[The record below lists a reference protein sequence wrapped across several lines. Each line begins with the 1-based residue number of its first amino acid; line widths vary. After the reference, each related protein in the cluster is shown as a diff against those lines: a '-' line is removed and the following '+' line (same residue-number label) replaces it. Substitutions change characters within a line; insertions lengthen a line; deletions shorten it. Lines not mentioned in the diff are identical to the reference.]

1 MNVKLRCQISYGR
14 RNLLLKSMGYS
25 NYNHYLQSDLW
36 NKIRTKV
43 FARDQSICFGCGDR
57 ASQVHHA
64 NYNREVL
71 KGKTLKELYSVCSEC
86 HSRIEYTS
94 NGVKVDPSTATALLK
109 EIRKSNLGVGGLQGN
124 SQVDRRIKGGSDT
137 NPHKDGEVSSR
148 KIVKNSRKKEVVRL
162 TTRGLSSK
170 MKVLD
175 KVVMEKLENGLLCGK
190 EHGKNCLC
198 VMYRM
203 F

>member
-43 FARDQSICFGCGDR
+43 FARDHSQCYGCGNK

-64 NYNREVL
+64 NYSRDVL
-71 KGKTLKELYSVCSEC
+71 KGKNIKCLYSVCHDC
-86 HSRIEYTS
+86 HQKIEFVNDTI
-94 NGVKVDPSTATALLK
+94 KVDPSTATSLLK
-109 EIRKSNLGVGGLQGN
+109 EIRKSNLGGSDVISNHPKHHKKGKVSSGRKSGK
-124 SQVDRRIKGGSDT
+124 SQVKNLTSKGLCG
-137 NPHKDGEVSSR
+137 K
-148 KIVKNSRKKEVVRL
+148 L
-162 TTRGLSSK
+162 
-170 MKVLD
+170 KVLD

-198 VMYRM
+198 EMYRM